1 MSLQCYHK
9 EKVDA
14 GHSYGLPLHTL
25 MSVCKFSTLFF
36 IHFLRCW
43 QGEFVYQSK
52 DSFPGD
58 QFLYSHDLDVWFRGN
73 VVGRNKMLITPKV
86 LKVKGWKWH
95 LYWILKSTGNPTRT
109 SHFILFSISQH
120 LIFKVEKQ
128 VIQTPIFKYA
138 TSLFLDQQLSPLFQV
153 VKAKLLPF
161 ENCSSPL
168 YFKPEVSSLQTF
180 IPKVI
185 CAYGGERHCKYQ
197 SSFIFRKF

>member
-25 MSVCKFSTLFF
+25 TSVCKFSTLFF

-73 VVGRNKMLITPKV
+73 VVGRNKMLITPRV
-86 LKVKGWKWH
+86 LKVKRWKWH

-120 LIFKVEKQ
+120 LICKVEKQ

-138 TSLFLDQQLSPLFQV
+138 TSLFLDQQLSSLFQV
-153 VKAKLLPF
+153 VKAKLLPLKTVHLLCIS
-161 ENCSSPL
+161 NR
-168 YFKPEVSSLQTF
+168 KHRV
-180 IPKVI
+180 
-185 CAYGGERHCKYQ
+185 CKRSYL
-197 SSFIFRKF
+197 K